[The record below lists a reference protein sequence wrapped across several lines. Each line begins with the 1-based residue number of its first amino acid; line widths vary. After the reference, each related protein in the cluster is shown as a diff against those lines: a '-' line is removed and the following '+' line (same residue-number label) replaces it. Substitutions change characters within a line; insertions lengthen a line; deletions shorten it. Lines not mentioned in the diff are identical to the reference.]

1 MTTFAITGSS
11 GMIGSALRQHLESA
25 GHEVVRVRRGNPSDP
40 SATWN
45 PETGWVREG
54 ALDGVDVVIHLAGAN
69 IGEKRWNA
77 ARKRELSTSRIEA
90 TRLLVDHLATLQRK
104 PAVLV
109 SASAIGYYG
118 SRGDETLTEESGQGS
133 GFLADL
139 VGGWEREAARAEDL
153 GIRTVL
159 VRTGLVLARHDGVLK
174 RMLPPFKLGL
184 GGRIG
189 NGRAWFSWVTLA
201 DTVRIF
207 EYAATSDLRGP
218 VNASAPNPVTNADFT
233 RALGRAL
240 HRPTLFPVPPL
251 ALKVMFGGEMA
262 NETLLASQRVRP
274 ARLLAAGFAFQHETI
289 DEGLAAA
296 LA

>member
-1 MTTFAITGSS
+1 M
-11 GMIGSALRQHLESA
+11 
-25 GHEVVRVRRGNPSDP
+25 
-40 SATWN
+40 
-45 PETGWVREG
+45 
-54 ALDGVDVVIHLAGAN
+54 
-69 IGEKRWNA
+69 
-77 ARKRELSTSRIEA
+77 
-90 TRLLVDHLATLQRK
+90 
-104 PAVLV
+104 
-109 SASAIGYYG
+109 
-118 SRGDETLTEESGQGS
+118 
-133 GFLADL
+133 
-139 VGGWEREAARAEDL
+139 GGWEREAARAEDL

-207 EYAATSDLRGP
+207 EYVAASDLRGP
-218 VNASAPNPVTNADFT
+218 VNAAAPNPVTNADFT

-251 ALKVMFGGEMA
+251 ALKVMFGAEMA
-262 NETLLASQRVRP
+262 NETVLASQRVRP
-274 ARLLAAGFAFQHETI
+274 DRLLAAGFAFEHETV